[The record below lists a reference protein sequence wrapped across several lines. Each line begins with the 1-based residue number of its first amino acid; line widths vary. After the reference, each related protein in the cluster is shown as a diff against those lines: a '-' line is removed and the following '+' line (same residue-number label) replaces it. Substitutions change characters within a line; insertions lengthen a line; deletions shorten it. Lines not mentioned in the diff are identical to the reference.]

1 MDTLVNYFN
10 SISTTHRSIFLI
22 GGLAFFLILESG
34 VPLFR
39 FKYKKVK
46 HLLLNLFFTLTT
58 LVINLI
64 GAALILKAAD
74 YNAENNTGL
83 LNLFQAPV
91 WVNVLVGIMI
101 LDLIGAWLIHWVEHN
116 VKWMWGFHVI
126 HHTDQQV
133 DVTTGLR
140 HHPGESVFRLT
151 FTALAVFVSGASF
164 GIVMLYQ
171 TLSGFFAHLTHANI
185 KSIPK
190 LEKIFSMIFVTPH
203 FHKIHHHYT
212 LPYTDKNYGNIFSIW
227 DHLFKTAS
235 SYKMND
241 LTYGVD
247 THMDK
252 NETTN
257 IITMLKIP
265 FQKYRSP
272 VGSKFSD

>member
-22 GGLAFFLILESG
+22 GGLSFFLILESG

-83 LNLFQAPV
+83 LNLFQAPI

-133 DVTTGLR
+133 DVT
-140 HHPGESVFRLT
+140 
-151 FTALAVFVSGASF
+151 
-164 GIVMLYQ
+164 
-171 TLSGFFAHLTHANI
+171 LSL
-185 KSIPK
+185 
-190 LEKIFSMIFVTPH
+190 
-203 FHKIHHHYT
+203 IH
-212 LPYTDKNYGNIFSIW
+212 I
-227 DHLFKTAS
+227 
-235 SYKMND
+235 
-241 LTYGVD
+241 
-247 THMDK
+247 
-252 NETTN
+252 
-257 IITMLKIP
+257 
-265 FQKYRSP
+265 
-272 VGSKFSD
+272 